1 MDTNIDVAF
10 SPFAAKVTS
19 WSIKASAVTVTRL
32 SYDGDDLPI
41 APPSKREEAV
51 SVIIQLED
59 FRHHRLW
66 RNGRLVFEGGHPKSA
81 IAITDLREE
90 WQCHHLSP
98 FDNIR
103 FNIPLT
109 FIRTF
114 LEELGRPQ
122 FDGFDCKPGTRDEVI
137 LGLAQAISPYLL
149 SRQDPNQM
157 FLEQISIVLL
167 THLAQSYGG
176 QYFPSKKSG
185 LLAPWQEKRALE
197 FLTTM
202 AFDQVSITRLAEI
215 CGLSRSHFTRAF
227 KETFGKSPYKWLTEY
242 RVAKAKELLLS
253 KDKIFDVA
261 TKCGFADQSHMT
273 RVFQGVVGQTPGK
286 WRRQNRSGAEKED

>member
-1 MDTNIDVAF
+1 METDVEVAF
-10 SPFAAKVTS
+10 SPFATRVTS
-19 WSIKASAVTVTRL
+19 WSIKASAITVSRL
-32 SYDGDDLPI
+32 SYDGYDLPI
-41 APPSKREEAV
+41 APPSKREDSV
-51 SVIIQLED
+51 SVITQLAD

-66 RNGRLVFEGGHPKSA
+66 RNGRLIFEGGHPKAA

-90 WQCHHLSP
+90 WQCHHMSP
-98 FDNIR
+98 FDNLR
-103 FNIPLT
+103 FNIPLV
-109 FIRTF
+109 FIRNF

-122 FDGFDCKPGTRDEVI
+122 FEGFDCQPGTKDEVI

-149 SRQDPNQM
+149 NRKEPNQM

-167 THLAQSYGG
+167 THLAQTYGG
-176 QYFPSKKSG
+176 QYFPTTKSG

-202 AFDQVSITRLAEI
+202 AFDQVSITKLAQT

-227 KETFGKSPYKWLTEY
+227 KLTFGKSPYRWLTEY

-253 KDKIFDVA
+253 DATILSVA
-261 TKCGFADQSHMT
+261 TKCGFSDQSHMT
-273 RVFQGVVGQTPGK
+273 RIFQGITGKTPGK
-286 WRRQNRSGAEKED
+286 WRRENRPGARD